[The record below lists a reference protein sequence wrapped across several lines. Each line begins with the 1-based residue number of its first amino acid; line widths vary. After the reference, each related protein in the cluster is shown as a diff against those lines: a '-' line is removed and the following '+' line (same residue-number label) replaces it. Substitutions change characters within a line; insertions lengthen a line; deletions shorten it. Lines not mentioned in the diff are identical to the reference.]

1 MLPLDGTRVIE
12 LCHWVLGPAC
22 CRVLGEMGADV
33 IKIEDP
39 RGGDPVRGLLPPTVM
54 AERGLGSIDPFWEQ
68 WNGSKRA
75 VTLDLAQEAGREVV
89 GRLIAQADVFVT
101 NFRPA
106 VVDRFGLDY
115 ESVAAINPKIIY
127 AQATGFGAA
136 GPDRNRAAF
145 DDTVFWVRAGIMS
158 TLGEPDAPPVPL
170 RGAMGDLTSAV
181 FLAGAVA
188 TALYVRERS
197 GLGQKIDTSLLLAG
211 MWVAGEDIQRRLTW
225 GEELGGNRKY
235 ARKAAPNPLRNT
247 YQTSD
252 GRWLFFM
259 MLQTDRYWPAVCRAI
274 GREDL
279 EEDARFDSHLK
290 RIQNHREMIALL
302 DEALATRTL
311 AEWAERF
318 DEHGLVWEPETAIAD
333 AVADPQVM
341 ANDFVAEIPHPSGD
355 TMRLLRVP
363 FQFSATPIGPRAPA
377 PELGQHTEEV
387 LLELGY
393 DWDDLPRLKEQGVI
407 L

>member
-1 MLPLDGTRVIE
+1 
-12 LCHWVLGPAC
+12 
-22 CRVLGEMGADV
+22 
-33 IKIEDP
+33 
-39 RGGDPVRGLLPPTVM
+39 VRGLLPPTVM
-54 AERGLGSIDPFWEQ
+54 AERGLGSINPFWEQ

-75 VTLDLAQEAGREVV
+75 VTLDLAKETAREIV
-89 GRLIAQADVFVT
+89 GRLLGQADVLVT
-101 NFRPA
+101 NFRPI

-115 ESVAAINPKIIY
+115 QSVAAVNPKIIY
-127 AQATGFGAA
+127 AQATGFGSK
-136 GPDRNRAAF
+136 GPDRDRAAF
-145 DDTVFWVRAGIMS
+145 DDTVFWLRAGIMS

-181 FLAGAVA
+181 FLAGAIV
-188 TALYVRERS
+188 TALFARDRS
-197 GLGQKIDTSLLLAG
+197 GLGQKIDISLLSTG
-211 MWVAGEDIQRRLTW
+211 MWVAGEDVQRRLTW
-225 GEELGGNRKY
+225 GERGGNRKY

-247 YQTSD
+247 YQTAD

-279 EEDARFDSHLK
+279 QDDARFDSHQK
-290 RIQNHREMIALL
+290 RVQNHREMIALL
-302 DEALATRTL
+302 DKALAARTL

-318 DEHGLVWEPETAIAD
+318 EEHGLVWEPETTIAEV
-333 AVADPQVM
+333 VADPQVT
-341 ANDFVAEIPHPSGD
+341 ANDLVAEVPHPSGD

-363 FQFSATPIGPRAPA
+363 FQFGGTPIGPRAPA

-393 DWDDLPRLKEQGVI
+393 DWDDLTRLKDQGVI

>member
-1 MLPLDGTRVIE
+1 MLPLEGIKVIE
-12 LCHWVLGPAC
+12 LCHWVLGPTC

-39 RGGDPVRGLLPPTVM
+39 KGGDPVRGLLPPNVM
-54 AERGLGSIDPFWEQ
+54 VEQGLGSVNPFWEQ

-75 VTLDLAQEAGREVV
+75 VTLDLAKETAGEVV
-89 GRLIAQADVFVT
+89 SKLLAQADVFVT
-101 NFRPA
+101 NFRPR
-106 VVDRFGLDY
+106 VIDRFGLDY
-115 ESVAAINPKIIY
+115 QSVAAINPKIIY
-127 AQATGFGAA
+127 AQATGFGSK
-136 GPDRNRAAF
+136 GPDRDRAAF
-145 DDTVFWVRAGIMS
+145 DDTVFWLRSGIMS

-181 FLAGAVA
+181 FLAGAIV
-188 TALYVRERS
+188 TALFARDRS
-197 GLGQKIDTSLLLAG
+197 GLGQKIDISLLSTG

-225 GEELGGNRKY
+225 GERGGNRKY
-235 ARKAAPNPLRNT
+235 ARKEAPNPLRNT
-247 YQTSD
+247 YQTAD
-252 GRWLFFM
+252 GKWVFFM

-279 EEDARFDSHLK
+279 EDDPRFDSHQK
-290 RIQNHREMIALL
+290 RVQKHREIIALL
-302 DEALATRTL
+302 DDILATRTL
-311 AEWAERF
+311 DEWAERF
-318 DEHGLVWEPETAIAD
+318 EEYGLVWEPETTIAEV
-333 AVADPQVM
+333 VADPQVM
-341 ANDFVAEIPHPSGD
+341 ANDFVAEVPHPSGD

-363 FQFSATPIGPRAPA
+363 FQFSATPIGPKAPA

-393 DWDDLPRLKEQGVI
+393 DWDDLTRLKDEGVI